1 MKWANIR
8 NYISWKTKKNYETWN
23 KIRIDLIQY
32 TTLKKQFEVLKN
44 FAELQQLQKIEYFL
58 KSSTNESKMFVS
70 PKKFCSKHIPYF
82 LFYLLTPGMFF
93 ISCNSFLAEISNF
106 RCTRTTIAEFQD
118 TLFSF
123 VRRNII
129 PCVDVGQI

>member
-8 NYISWKTKKNYETWN
+8 NYISWKTKKNDETWN

-82 LFYLLTPGMFF
+82 YSTFWLQECF
-93 ISCNSFLAEISNF
+93 SFLVTHFWQRYRILDVHELQLLNFKILYFHSLEEIS
-106 RCTRTTIAEFQD
+106 
-118 TLFSF
+118 SH
-123 VRRNII
+123 V
-129 PCVDVGQI
+129 